1 MSERH
6 PRSTIPPLAEPLA
19 EVIRGPRVT
28 IRKLADADAV
38 ALHDLVLTNLD
49 HLLIMPFAA
58 HEPMTLDERHTLIS
72 NWASDHAL
80 GLGGAMGIWVDEELV
95 GMTGL
100 HRRSARPDEI
110 EIGYWLD
117 ESCEGRGLAT
127 EATLA
132 LTEEAFT
139 HPQIELVTICADLS
153 NERSRATAERAG
165 FRWVTTRPTPSGMR
179 SLIGTDVEA
188 VYELRRHTFDP
199 TWRKHFSQQDSMGV
213 EGNELRPLEG

>member
-1 MSERH
+1 MNAAA
-6 PRSTIPPLAEPLA
+6 PPQPT
-19 EVIRGPRVT
+19 RRF
-28 IRKLADADAV
+28 R
-38 ALHDLVLTNLD
+38 ALYTKHVRQKNKVYHDGFVLL
-49 HLLIMPFAA
+49 
-58 HEPMTLDERHTLIS
+58 R
-72 NWASDHAL
+72 ASSVL
-80 GLGGAMGIWVDEELV
+80 
-95 GMTGL
+95 
-100 HRRSARPDEI
+100 
-110 EIGYWLD
+110 
-117 ESCEGRGLAT
+117 
-127 EATLA
+127 LA
-132 LTEEAFT
+132 LTDEAFT